1 MLAARAFEPDFLRRL
16 DGLMIQARRS
26 RAPRA
31 GRRILGRI
39 QGAGIELEDFRE
51 YAPGD
56 DLRFLDWNALARLDD
71 LKIRTFRPE
80 RQIEVTIMV
89 DASASMGLPA
99 DDDKL
104 GFALTLAAGLA
115 YIGMSE
121 NDPVRIAIF
130 SGHGP
135 AARFETTPFFRRHES
150 YAEFRPFFATV
161 RGGGETRL
169 SEAAARLLGQRRA
182 PGVAMIVSDFLVGPG
197 DYETAF
203 NDLLAAGFEAKAV
216 HVMGDR
222 ESAVDYPPGNYRV
235 RDCETGVVRDVSF
248 GPREMEACRRRIAAH
263 ADALADFCKRRG
275 VMYARAFGASKLDEI
290 VASEFPRLG
299 VIA

>member
-16 DGLMIQARRS
+16 DGLIMQARRT

-31 GRRILGRI
+31 GRRVIGRN

-80 RQIEVTIMV
+80 RQIEVTVMV

-99 DDDKL
+99 GDDKL
-104 GFALTLAAGLA
+104 GLALTLAAGLA
-115 YIGMSE
+115 YIAMSD
-121 NDPVRIAIF
+121 NDPVRIAVF
-130 SGHGP
+130 AGHG
-135 AARFETTPFFRRHES
+135 ATARFAATPFFRRRES
-150 YAEFRPFFATV
+150 YAEFRSFFAGV
-161 RGGGETRL
+161 RRGGETRL
-169 SEAAARLLGQRRA
+169 AQAAASLLDQRRS
-182 PGVAMIVSDFLVGPG
+182 PGVAIIMSDFLVGPA
-197 DYETAF
+197 DYETALG
-203 NDLLAAGFEAKAV
+203 DLLAAGFEVKAV

-222 ESAVDYPPGNYRV
+222 EGAADYPPGSYRV
-235 RDCETGVVRDVSF
+235 RDCETGVTRDVSF
-248 GPREMEACRRRIAAH
+248 GPREIEACRRRIAAH
-263 ADALADFCKRRG
+263 ASALADFCKRRG
-275 VMYARAFGASKLDEI
+275 MMYARAFGASRLDQI
-290 VASEFPRLG
+290 VAEEFPRLG